1 MEYIGGVTMAKQRKK
16 EKKHKAPM
24 PPLSTLDRFI
34 YITLMV
40 ISFIACFILG
50 VLLDV
55 IKHLIA
61 FSDKTVI
68 AYEGTIADLLFLP
81 FLIFILLFGFISLS
95 SCMYSKTPIFGKKG
109 ITYGPPMYKA
119 KYPLFMRNKPEV
131 YVKPSEKRWRKTKC
145 ILILGILVLT
155 LIPLGF
161 SFCGRKCLTDDV
173 TIQQYNIVN
182 VKKSEYNID
191 EIESTTLKAYY
202 HIGGK
207 YSRSYWEVSIE
218 FATNNKN
225 FEFDYSNFKPFG
237 DGAHTETLDM
247 LLDIKSK
254 LNSKDIEY
262 DGADNLEYVIEEKGL
277 NEKESEMLYEL
288 FNAN

>member
-1 MEYIGGVTMAKQRKK
+1 MAKQRKK

-81 FLIFILLFGFISLS
+81 FLIFILLFGFISLL
-95 SCMYSKTPIFGKKG
+95 SCMNSKTPIFGKKG

-119 KYPLFMRNKPEV
+119 KYPLFMRNKPAV
-131 YVKPSEKRWRKTKC
+131 YVKPSEKQWRKTKC
-145 ILILGILVLT
+145 VLISGVLILT
-155 LIPLGF
+155 LIPLAF
-161 SFCGRKCLTDDV
+161 SFCGRKCITKDV
-173 TIQQYNIVN
+173 TLQRYNAVN
-182 VKKSEYNID
+182 IKRAEYTVD
-191 EIESTTLKAYY
+191 EIKSATFRAYY
-202 HIGGK
+202 SLGTKNSTGH
-207 YSRSYWEVSIE
+207 WEISVKL
-218 FATNNKN
+218 TTNNNKN
-225 FEFDYSNFKPFG
+225 FKFLYNDFKPFG
-237 DGAHTETLDM
+237 EGMHTETLDM
-247 LLDIKSK
+247 LLSIKSK
-254 LNSKDIEY
+254 LDSEDIEY
-262 DGADNLEYVIEEKGL
+262 DGTDNLDDVAKAKSFNTKEK
-277 NEKESEMLYEL
+277 EMLYEL
-288 FNAN
+288 FNAS

>member
-1 MEYIGGVTMAKQRKK
+1 MEYIGGITMAKQRKK

-119 KYPLFMRNKPEV
+119 KYPLFMKNKPAV
-131 YVKPSEKRWRKTKC
+131 YVKPSEKQWHKTKC
-145 ILILGILVLT
+145 VLILGILILT

-161 SFCGRKCLTDDV
+161 SFCGRKCLTDDI
-173 TIQQYNIVN
+173 TLKRYNAVN
-182 VKKSEYNID
+182 IKRAEYTID
-191 EIESTTLKAYY
+191 EIDSTTLKAYY
-202 HIGGK
+202 RLGG
-207 YSRSYWEVSIE
+207 RHSYWTVCIK
-218 FATNNKN
+218 FTTNNNKH
-225 FEFDYSNFKPFG
+225 FEFDYSDFKPIG
-237 DGAHTETLDM
+237 EGAHTETLNI

-254 LNSKDIEY
+254 LNPENIEY
-262 DGADNLEYVIEEKGL
+262 VGIDNLEDVAKEKSL
-277 NEKESEMLYEL
+277 NEKESEMLYKL

>member
-1 MEYIGGVTMAKQRKK
+1 
-16 EKKHKAPM
+16 
-24 PPLSTLDRFI
+24 
-34 YITLMV
+34 
-40 ISFIACFILG
+40 
-50 VLLDV
+50 
-55 IKHLIA
+55 
-61 FSDKTVI
+61 
-68 AYEGTIADLLFLP
+68 
-81 FLIFILLFGFISLS
+81 
-95 SCMYSKTPIFGKKG
+95 MYSKTPIFGKKG

-131 YVKPSEKRWRKTKC
+131 YVKPSKKRWRKTKC

-202 HIGGK
+202 HLGGK

-218 FATNNKN
+218 FATNNKKN
-225 FEFDYSNFKPFG
+225 FEFDYSKFKPFG